1 MYPKAIRYIVLLFL
15 LNFIIL
21 VSNIVYRD
29 PFASVISDLDYSKL
43 FLFLS
48 GISLM
53 IFVILS
59 SSYKEFRVVIIIAS
73 ISFLSLSIFFNLRL
87 AKANFNRIQCNKSL
101 IEYYD
106 YFEVD
111 SCVEI
116 TKKFKQDVINE
127 EIKYFQKEHNSDK
140 EFEEIIRDHYGIE
153 LIAASC
159 TQFTS
164 ITCYNELVKDYIA
177 KKNE

>member
-15 LNFIIL
+15 LNLIIL
-21 VSNIVYRD
+21 VINIIYRD

-59 SSYKEFRVVIIIAS
+59 SSYKEFRVLIIIAS

-101 IEYYD
+101 TEYYD

-116 TKKFKQDVINE
+116 TKKFKQDVINQ
-127 EIKYFQKEHNSDK
+127 EIKYFQREYNRNK
-140 EFEEIIRDHYGIE
+140 EFEERIRDQYGIK
-153 LIAASC
+153 LIGENC
-159 TQFTS
+159 TQFTAMQ
-164 ITCYNELVKDYIA
+164 CYNELVKDYIA
-177 KKNE
+177 KKEE